1 MGNVAKILLLVAME
15 AEAHP
20 IVEDLKLQKDSPS
33 LIAEPAPTVTF
44 SGEVDGVQVYLA
56 CNGKCLVHGVD
67 NVGTVPAA
75 LTAYLAIQALKPD
88 LVISLGTAG
97 GFKAKGGE
105 IGDVYISTG
114 FANHDRHI
122 PIPGFDKYGI
132 WKHAAHP
139 SPNLQRELGLKA
151 GVVSSSNNLGYS
163 EQDWKQIEENDT
175 SVKEMEGAAIAW
187 AAHLFGT
194 PLLALKSVTDIV
206 DGDRPPHE
214 EFLENL
220 QLAANALKDALP
232 GVLKFVAGKDVDDL

>member
-1 MGNVAKILLLVAME
+1 MIALVATGLLL
-15 AEAHP
+15 
-20 IVEDLKLQKDSPS
+20 Q
-33 LIAEPAPTVTF
+33 
-44 SGEVDGVQVYLA
+44 
-56 CNGKCLVHGVD
+56 
-67 NVGTVPAA
+67 
-75 LTAYLAIQALKPD
+75 
-88 LVISLGTAG
+88 
-97 GFKAKGGE
+97 
-105 IGDVYISTG
+105 
-114 FANHDRHI
+114 
-122 PIPGFDKYGI
+122 GFDKYGI

-139 SPNLQRELGLKA
+139 SPNLQRELGLKVSLVADQNLYSYLLFWRRSGSLMWKVLQA

-220 QLAANALKDALP
+220 QLAANALKVVLPAQITSGNLRTCCWSGICADCSVDAM
-232 GVLKFVAGKDVDDL
+232 